1 MGGSL
6 SKIVAFGTKYFL
18 YPLFKACPLFGMSAI
33 GRFHSITMKI
43 KGFGRVWLLF
53 LLYRWDNEE
62 GGMFQYHFRRGKEH

>member
-1 MGGSL
+1 
-6 SKIVAFGTKYFL
+6 
-18 YPLFKACPLFGMSAI
+18 MSAI

-62 GGMFQYHFRRGKEH
+62 GGMFQYHFRRGKEHETVIKALIEFMFAKVAGA